1 MTATTTS
8 VRPPKPSRGPI
19 LWIVPVIFA
28 VAVSLF
34 VLNLAQSEP
43 GRESV
48 TVQNPTGAYV
58 TLSARGNRGG
68 WLGLGTVDPRSHAT
82 FESVADQGPV
92 WHFRLTVGPDRVGD
106 IVRTKDQLDQA
117 GWRITIPA
125 DATDKLD
132 AQRRSQ

>member
-8 VRPPKPSRGPI
+8 LRPSKPPRGPI

-28 VAVSLF
+28 VVAAVF

-48 TVQNPTGAYV
+48 TVQNPTGTYV
-58 TLSARGNRGG
+58 TLSAKGDTGG
-68 WLGLGTVDPRSHAT
+68 WLGIGTVDPRSRAK
-82 FESVADQGPV
+82 FDSIADQGRV
-92 WHFRLTVGPDRVGD
+92 WHFRLTVGPDRIGD

-117 GWRITIPA
+117 GWRISVPA
-125 DATDKLD
+125 HTTDKLD
-132 AQRRSQ
+132 EQRRSQ